1 MFDLSPEIVAKFTLE
16 LEYRTTYPLSSQNRT
31 KYPLNISK
39 RFFWGGFADVVVGF
53 TCQVISFY
61 VI

>member
-16 LEYRTTYPLSSQNRT
+16 LEYRTTDPLNSQNRT
-31 KYPLNISK
+31 KYPLK
-39 RFFWGGFADVVVGF
+39 HFKAVFLGGFADVVVGF